1 MLHVKLSSDEA
12 PIFDYQEKPSM
23 GLGVSAVGYP
33 RPMSTV
39 TQNPMFDNPVY
50 DDLDAV
56 MPPTTTE
63 DEATAVF

>member
-1 MLHVKLSSDEA
+1 
-12 PIFDYQEKPSM
+12 M
-23 GLGVSAVGYP
+23 GLGVPGVGYP